1 MPNIKSAKKRVEIG
15 ERNRKVN
22 IELKS
27 KVRTLIKSSLRIAE
41 SGDEK
46 AVIAAVAQVYK
57 TIDKGAKGSTYHKN
71 KAARLKSRL
80 NKKFKLDLKL
90 LSS

>member
-27 KVRTLIKSSLRIAE
+27 KVRTLIKSSLRTAE
-41 SGDEK
+41 AGDEK
-46 AVIAAVAQVYK
+46 AVIGIVAQVFR
-57 TIDKGAKGSTYHKN
+57 TIDKGTKGSTYHKN

-80 NKKFKLDLKL
+80 AKKVKTILD
-90 LSS
+90 SSK